1 MSYSLQRM
9 TAADAAETVRWMVR
23 QYGFDAAEVEDWV
36 AHLHFNWPMSVKA
49 VDGAG
54 ETVGLLNMSDYRIEE
69 ETAQMAV
76 EQPEL
81 LARLNGLRYIAVF
94 SFIVAEE
101 YRGTRLNYDMIMSL
115 WPDLQGYD
123 FVFIPVMHRLKTHR
137 YWQRWGA
144 VEFYR
149 DEMSV
154 YYMLP
159 LSAAARTVS
168 QMNVGAMMA
177 RKSTKAQ
184 TSNFLPFIN

>member
-1 MSYSLQRM
+1 MPMNYTLQRM
-9 TAADAAETVRWMVR
+9 AATDATETVEWMTR
-23 QYGFDAAEVEDWV
+23 QYGFDAAEVRDWV

-49 VDGAG
+49 VDETGA
-54 ETVGLLNMSDYRIEE
+54 TVGLLNMSDYRIEE
-69 ETAQMAV
+69 ETSRMAD

-94 SFIVAEE
+94 SFIVAEA

-115 WPDLQGYD
+115 WPDLQQYD
-123 FVFIPVMHRLKTHR
+123 FVFIPVMHHLKTHS
-137 YWQRWGA
+137 YWKRWGA

-159 LSAAARTVS
+159 I
-168 QMNVGAMMA
+168 
-177 RKSTKAQ
+177 STRGKLE
-184 TSNFLPFIN
+184 SEN